1 MDNILNKAVEKPKFE
16 FSSGFN
22 ETCESMFN
30 VYDKTMLE
38 LSKVISGKTVAPDEY
53 GVCNSGYSFRYIS
66 PDDIAEFTSN
76 LIKVISGKMISPNVT
91 DVEKFAVKSA
101 CMFVENHNC
110 TPFKWETIYDE
121 NRYARYDMGLSDLVV
136 MCQNEFFNTVVLS
149 KYEMDRR
156 RDIAKKDYTTLN
168 SLHYTANMRK
178 IVNRLPDLMKHTEF
192 ENFDYAERRAI
203 EAFVESF
210 ITFATAVNIAS
221 VASMTMFCV
230 PRSTY
235 NSALRH
241 HELEVNSN
249 SLLDDE
255 YFKESVDETKT
266 KPIYVIFTDTK
277 LIGSRSIKTFTHS
290 DVNHASFAL
299 DPSFKKVFTF
309 NRKDGIGFAVEDFS
323 TDLFQK
329 MDCRVYV
336 AFVSNDDYNKMKSYI
351 EYIQKNQMFTKY
363 DWSVVRDM
371 FFKKDA
377 HANDFEG
384 VCSTFVNNIFKAID
398 VNLTDKNS
406 PNQEQLRQSIDVKKD
421 MFKEIYSGKVSEMTE
436 GMIVSN
442 TKKFGKSKETHSINE
457 YFTECCLLKT
467 NNILIKNKI
476 PFNINMRNIVLQDM
490 HPEFKDTVSAVKFI
504 LKDNRSPISKL
515 IWKYGSYDIKNKIN
529 GDTIVRMFIGHPACK
544 AKGYSN
550 AGVFF
555 NTVDFHTDVNW
566 LDKITYG
573 DPYQASNYRDMD
585 SVGNDHKHPIH
596 MALELLYKMYGDQN
610 CKTNQELAD
619 NIQIVG
625 ECMIEIAEIYKDC
638 GIVNWELVR
647 DILAVFGEIMTKCII
662 KLYNNH
668 MTVIVASDDMDD
680 TMSPAYMYSESYG
693 MLVDEFD
700 FVMEDGESKPTVTV
714 TNADSKTNQSKG
726 TVKKIIGKGKEALSQ
741 IMQKFSGWIR
751 DSLSKAPQ
759 KFLDV
764 HKSEIDWVSKHAD
777 LNNKIGSALGNEF
790 NPHVEGWPLYKIPAN
805 NLVKAKISG
814 IIDEVSKDPKQIS
827 VENIKNK
834 FYNTIDPNLAKAM
847 SGVMN
852 KSNDGNAKTRDVSQ
866 EKTAIENYILYGN
879 TNPTETTTNAPNGN
893 NWKDLI
899 NNIVQAGPA
908 LDKILK
914 PSTDDI
920 AKTLD
925 KLNKDLKAAQDQQKQ
940 QEQTKTESV
949 EYDVHNPY
957 FMEAEVDNN
966 SDNNAGTSAPPAPQ
980 TSDNGKA
987 TGQSVNNVDTSGSPG
1002 KLTVAQIQTMFNA
1015 VQDISGTFSV
1025 GITTAMD
1032 KKFYRTCYNLYRDMV
1047 NAYKQT
1053 NGNFQDQ
1060 TAEDVNNEINE
1071 ELKET
1076 DGVAGDK
1083 PDQG

>member
-30 VYDKTMLE
+30 VYDKTMFE

-156 RDIAKKDYTTLN
+156 RDIAKRDYTTLN

-210 ITFATAVNIAS
+210 ITFATAINIAS

-241 HELEVNSN
+241 HELDVDSN
-249 SLLDDE
+249 SLLDD
-255 YFKESVDETKT
+255 
-266 KPIYVIFTDTK
+266 
-277 LIGSRSIKTFTHS
+277 
-290 DVNHASFAL
+290 
-299 DPSFKKVFTF
+299 
-309 NRKDGIGFAVEDFS
+309 
-323 TDLFQK
+323 
-329 MDCRVYV
+329 
-336 AFVSNDDYNKMKSYI
+336 
-351 EYIQKNQMFTKY
+351 KY
-363 DWSVVRDM
+363 
-371 FFKKDA
+371 
-377 HANDFEG
+377 
-384 VCSTFVNNIFKAID
+384 
-398 VNLTDKNS
+398 
-406 PNQEQLRQSIDVKKD
+406 
-421 MFKEIYSGKVSEMTE
+421 Y
-436 GMIVSN
+436 
-442 TKKFGKSKETHSINE
+442 
-457 YFTECCLLKT
+457 TECCLLKT

-529 GDTIVRMFIGHPACK
+529 GETIVRMFIGHPACK

-596 MALELLYKMYGDQN
+596 MTLELLYKMYGDQN

-625 ECMIEIAEIYKDC
+625 ECMIEIAGIYKDC

-668 MTVIVASDDMDD
+668 MTVIVVSDDMDD

-700 FVMEDGESKPTVTV
+700 FIMEDGETKPTVTV
-714 TNADSKTNQSKG
+714 TNADSKSNQSKG
-726 TVKKIIGKGKEALSQ
+726 TVKKIIGKGKEALAQ

-759 KFLDV
+759 KFIDV

-790 NPHVEGWPLYKIPAN
+790 NPHIEGWPLYKIPAN
-805 NLVKAKISG
+805 NLAKAKISG
-814 IIDEVSKDPKQIS
+814 IIDNVSKDPSQIS

-852 KSNDGNAKTRDVSQ
+852 KSNAGDAKDRDVSQ

-879 TNPTETTTNAPNGN
+879 TNPTETTTNNPNGN

-920 AKTLD
+920 SKTLD

-940 QEQTKTESV
+940 QNQTKTESV
-949 EYDVHNPY
+949 EYDVYNPY
-957 FMEAEVDNN
+957 FMEAEETNN
-966 SDNNAGTSAPPAPQ
+966 NNTGTNTADAPTPPAQQ

-987 TGQSVNNVDTSGSPG
+987 TGQSVNNVDTSGSSG
-1002 KLTVAQIQTMFNA
+1002 KLTVDQIQTMFNA

-1060 TAEDVNNEINE
+1060 NTTNNEETEDANDVMKDINE
-1071 ELKET
+1071 ELGND
-1076 DGVAGDK
+1076 DGNAGNEN
-1083 PDQG
+1083 